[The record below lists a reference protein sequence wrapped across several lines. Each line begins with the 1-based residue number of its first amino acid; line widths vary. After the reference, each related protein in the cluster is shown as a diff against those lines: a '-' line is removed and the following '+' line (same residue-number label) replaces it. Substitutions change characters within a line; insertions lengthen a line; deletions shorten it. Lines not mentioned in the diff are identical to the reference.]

1 MEFLT
6 IVYLVYIFIAL
17 YFLCIFALIYFQNKK
32 NLFSP
37 KKITKEYSLDIVIPC
52 YNKEKNVSKTIQSL
66 LDSDYSYLK
75 KIFVVDDCST
85 DNSWKIIKRF
95 AEKYSKVIALQT
107 PKNTGRASGAKNYGA
122 KFVDADLIGFVDA
135 DSYPEKDAIK
145 NMIGFFDD
153 EKIVAVTPTILVEKT
168 KTFIEKM
175 QSIEYRIIA
184 FTRRLLG
191 CVDAIYVTPG
201 PLAIY
206 KKPIFDE
213 MGCFDETNLT
223 EDIEITWHFVSKG
236 YKVGMSASSKVYTL
250 APDNFKE
257 WFNQRLRWNIGGI
270 QTINKYKKAFLKKG
284 MLGYFVLPYFVL
296 AWLIGIFGLSVLIYR
311 TIQRIFL
318 NYLST
323 SYAIGAQTAMLTLRE
338 INLTP
343 NVLIFFGITIFI
355 LSFVFT
361 MLALS
366 YSQEKDF
373 KKSGLFRIL
382 IYMCVYL
389 LAYPIILATSMY
401 KFFRGRRSW

>member
-153 EKIVAVTPTILVEKT
+153 EKIVAVTPRILVEKK

-206 KKPIFDE
+206 KKKIFDE
-213 MGCFDETNLT
+213 LGRFDETNLT

-257 WFNQRLRWNIGGI
+257 WFNQRIRWNIGGI

-311 TIQRIFL
+311 TMQKIFV
-318 NYLST
+318 NYFST
-323 SYAIGAQTAMLTLRE
+323 TYAIGAQTAILSLRE

-355 LSFVFT
+355 LSFSFT

-373 KKSGLFRIL
+373 KKLSLFRIL

-389 LAYPIILATSMY
+389 LAYPIILSASMY
-401 KFFRGRRSW
+401 KFLRGRRSW